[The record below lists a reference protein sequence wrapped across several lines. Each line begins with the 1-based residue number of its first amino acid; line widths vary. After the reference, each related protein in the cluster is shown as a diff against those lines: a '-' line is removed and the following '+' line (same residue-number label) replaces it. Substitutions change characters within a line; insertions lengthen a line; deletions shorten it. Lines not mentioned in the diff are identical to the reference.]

1 MASSYDNDLRLEEQ
15 ASGENSTSW
24 GDKTNNNLELIA
36 EAFGYATEAITTN
49 ADTHSTVIANGS
61 TDPGRAMVLKYTG
74 TLDSTCTITISQEN
88 SGSTVYTTSKLWYIQ
103 NATSGS
109 QDIVIASGSGANVT
123 IANGQTKCI
132 YTDGAGS
139 GGAVIDT
146 FAALSA
152 VDLFVDDDLTLQSDG
167 AVINFGADSDV
178 SLTHN
183 ADSGLTLSAG
193 ANATQL
199 NLTSTND
206 GDTAAPT
213 IALIRDSASPA
224 NDDQLGYLNFV
235 GDDAPTDGSTAS
247 QHSYAQIYAV
257 ITDITYTEEDSWLYI
272 NTMAAGSAANNLIV
286 KNNSVSFKVGNTVTH
301 NQGFAENTKMV
312 FYQSSAPT
320 GWTIDD
326 TQNNKALRVVSSSG
340 GNTGGSVAFT
350 TAFASKSVT
359 GSIGGNTANHQLDI
373 TEIPAHT
380 HTVSYA
386 SNDAT
391 GVARNGSGGASGTFT
406 SGSAGGGGS
415 HRHGASG
422 LTFSGTAINLAV
434 QYCDVMICVKGA

>member
-15 ASGENSTSW
+15 ASGENSTTW

-74 TLDSTCTITISQEN
+74 TLDSTCTITISQVN

-132 YTDGAGS
+132 YTDGAGT
-139 GGAVIDT
+139 VTDT

-178 SLTHN
+178 SLTHV
-183 ADSGLTLSAG
+183 ADTGLTLSAG

-206 GDTAAPT
+206 GATAAPT

-257 ITDITYTEEDSWLYI
+257 INDITYTEEDSWLYI

-286 KNNSVSFKVGNTVTH
+286 KNDSVSFKVGNTVTH

-312 FYQSSAPT
+312 FYQSTAPT

-350 TAFASKSVT
+350 TAFAN
-359 GSIGGNTANHQLDI
+359 GNTGDKILTIANL
-373 TEIPAHT
+373 PAHT
-380 HTVSYA
+380 HNLGTTYDFITQPFGS
-386 SNDAT
+386 T
-391 GVARNGSGGASGTFT
+391 GMFDDNGSDRGVTDGAAIST
-406 SGSAGGGGS
+406 SSVG
-415 HRHGASG
+415 
-422 LTFSGTAINLAV
+422 SGTAHNHSLTLAV
-434 QYCDVMICVKGA
+434 QYIDVIVCTKD

>member
-15 ASGENSTSW
+15 ASGENSTTW

-74 TLDSTCTITISQEN
+74 TLDSTCTITISQVN

-132 YTDGAGS
+132 YTDGAGT
-139 GGAVIDT
+139 VTDT

-178 SLTHN
+178 SLTHV
-183 ADSGLTLSAG
+183 ADTGLTLSAG

-206 GDTAAPT
+206 GATAAPT

-257 ITDITYTEEDSWLYI
+257 INDITYTEEDSWLYI

-286 KNNSVSFKVGNTVTH
+286 KNDSVSFKVGNTVTH

-312 FYQSSAPT
+312 FYQSTAPT

-350 TAFASKSVT
+350 TAFAN
-359 GSIGGNTANHQLDI
+359 GNTGDKILTIANL
-373 TEIPAHT
+373 PAHT
-380 HTVSYA
+380 H
-386 SNDAT
+386 NL
-391 GVARNGSGGASGTFT
+391 GTTYDFIT
-406 SGSAGGGGS
+406 
-415 HRHGASG
+415 
-422 LTFSGTAINLAV
+422 
-434 QYCDVMICVKGA
+434 